1 MGCISIENKEMIDVV
16 VAVLTGNTDK
26 MRSLIQANDYS
37 PIKLAR
43 WSGER
48 RGVSDEGDIDSY
60 QLSYAMFDALKHNEL
75 FDKLNV
81 GKMWELH
88 QELIPNTK
96 RTSYDQ
102 FGFIIWNWMEETGDN
117 PYFDEE
123 EEHELVKS
131 GVKIEDIQLTN
142 AGIQHMEKE
151 LVSLLKAGASPY
163 FLVTIPDIM
172 EAYIDKNGK
181 LRHTYFDVAPMLEVT
196 KVHSCDY
203 WWEYIGDSLE
213 NDISSS
219 SVSTLESIIEGL
231 FNVGACERILHL
243 TDKYLSEQARHEGE
257 LLMLEQ
263 LGEIHS
269 IIK

>member
-1 MGCISIENKEMIDVV
+1 MGSICIENKEMREVV
-16 VAVLTGNTDK
+16 VAVLTGDVVK
-26 MRSLIQANDYS
+26 MRSLIEANGYS

-43 WSGER
+43 WSGDR
-48 RGVSDEGDIDSY
+48 RGVSDEGDIDSF
-60 QLSYAMFDALKHNEL
+60 QLSCAMIDALKYNEL

-81 GKMWELH
+81 GKMWGLHHELF
-88 QELIPNTK
+88 PNIK

-102 FGFIIWNWMEETGDN
+102 FGFIIWNWMEEPGDN
-117 PYFDEE
+117 PYFDENE
-123 EEHELVKS
+123 EQELVKT
-131 GVKIEDIQLTN
+131 GVRIEDIQLTN

-163 FLVTIPDIM
+163 FLVTIPDYT
-172 EAYIDKNGK
+172 EAYIDKNGT

-243 TDKYLSEQARHEGE
+243 TDEYICEQARHEGE
-257 LLMLEQ
+257 LLMLEH

>member
-60 QLSYAMFDALKHNEL
+60 QLSYAMFDALKQNEL

-88 QELIPNTK
+88 QELVPNK
-96 RTSYDQ
+96 NRTYYDQ
-102 FGFIIWNWMEETGDN
+102 FGFIIWNWMDEPWDN
-117 PYFDEE
+117 LYFDENDE
-123 EEHELVKS
+123 KELVKT
-131 GVKIEDIQLTN
+131 GAKTEDVQLTN

-163 FLVTIPDIM
+163 FIVTIPDM
-172 EAYIDKNGK
+172 TEAYIDKEGK

-243 TDKYLSEQARHEGE
+243 TDKYISEQARHEGE

>member
-26 MRSLIQANDYS
+26 IRSLIQANDYS

-131 GVKIEDIQLTN
+131 GVKTEDIQLTN

-203 WWEYIGDSLE
+203 WWEYIGDDLE
-213 NDISSS
+213 NDVSSLPMP
-219 SVSTLESIIEGL
+219 TLENIIEGL

-243 TDKYLSEQARHEGE
+243 TDKYICEQARHEGE

-269 IIK
+269 ITK